1 MFILSVEMSQ
11 RPQPLAEV
19 SPSTLNRTAFPAN
32 SKKRAYNSP
41 SQSPNSN
48 YSLSPSTKQQSTK
61 PNINLKRSSGIL
73 NLSTRGSSNLSIV
86 TASPSTS
93 RIIQSNHSKN
103 EEMLKSFNELSFDRD
118 IDMDVESENDTPPNQ
133 KHRFHHSKS
142 YSSLINLPKK
152 MFPLHKHSLSS
163 IITSSN
169 KPINTLSISSSSSS
183 NSSSS
188 RTSTTK
194 NSSRIL
200 DGKTSTPSSQR
211 QQQHQHHH
219 HHQQSPMVP
228 NSNIKKSSNIFGS
241 IPLRSSSSASSSSNT
256 TSSISPFFK
265 HDEPI
270 PKKTKNYCLNS
281 STPRKQVEPLNLS
294 NRSNQL
300 PSRRIASAPISTNG
314 HYVTPFNKLHQS
326 ERLPSSASLSSVK
339 PLLSVFSSSG
349 LISKSDKSFRDHQR
363 EKWKSVPETPM
374 KKGLR
379 DVLGSRIPT
388 PKNASF
394 STSLGTSIENTTL
407 NTTMDN
413 NGSYSKS
420 NWINPSPLNNL
431 DNISPGN
438 LRMDLNDDDEE
449 EDGKEE
455 DEDET
460 FRALLSDLNPP
471 KFYPSLMDNES
482 PTIKKSKRFQIG
494 LLSEPGKGTYW
505 QRAGSQQSLVNTEH
519 YQKPMVITNLDNST
533 SDSLGPKTPVESFKR
548 PLAVNSQPP
557 LLHWSS
563 SIVTD
568 VGNTS
573 DIQKMEIDSHLY
585 EKFGNCSLVGNG
597 EFSVVYAVEFKGI
610 KYAVKK
616 TKDQI
621 LGPKKR
627 KRLWEEV
634 ELLKEV
640 SSLNDKN
647 QLSNDTDNSGND
659 YVVTLISAWEFNN
672 QLYIMT
678 DYCENGTLDK
688 FLLKQT
694 SEGSRSRLDEW
705 RIWKILVELMFGL
718 SWIHKHEIIHLDLK
732 PANIFITFDG
742 TLKIGDFGV
751 GVKLPINNNN
761 GDFDREGDREYIAPE
776 IISVHG
782 YSTKADIFS
791 VGLIMLETAA
801 NVVLPE
807 NGSPWRKLRSGDLSD
822 AGRLS
827 SGELSKRAH
836 VASVTTRIS
845 DEGIM
850 GDGIDSISAMDYS
863 TPVWF
868 YDGSGSLDKIVN
880 WMMSP
885 NPINRPSAMEILSTW
900 ECSVVEFRRKSGAT
914 IYEGDFGPA
923 ISEKEM
929 EKENDHLKMC
939 GAKRVSELL

>member
-1 MFILSVEMSQ
+1 MSQ
-11 RPQPLAEV
+11 RQHPLAEV

-32 SKKRAYNSP
+32 SKKRTYNSP

-48 YSLSPSTKQQSTK
+48 YSLSPSTKQQSNK
-61 PNINLKRSSGIL
+61 PNVNLKRSSGIL
-73 NLSTRGSSNLSIV
+73 NLSTRGSSNLSTV

-103 EEMLKSFNELSFDRD
+103 DEMLKSFNELSFDRD
-118 IDMDVESENDTPPNQ
+118 IDMDIDSENDNSPNHKNTFQ
-133 KHRFHHSKS
+133 HSKS
-142 YSSLINLPKK
+142 SSSIMNLPKK
-152 MFPLHKHSLSS
+152 MFPLHKHSLSN
-163 IITSSN
+163 IITSSK
-169 KPINTLSISSSSSS
+169 KPISTLSISSSSSS
-183 NSSSS
+183 SS
-188 RTSTTK
+188 TSTTK
-194 NSSRIL
+194 TSSRIIS
-200 DGKTSTPSSQR
+200 GTSTPSQSQHRVHSR
-211 QQQHQHHH
+211 QQQ
-219 HHQQSPMVP
+219 QQPQQQAPSSGIRK
-228 NSNIKKSSNIFGS
+228 SNNIFGS

-265 HDEPI
+265 RDDEPI
-270 PKKTKNYCLNS
+270 PKKTKNNCLNS

-294 NRSNQL
+294 IRSNPF

-314 HYVTPFNKLHQS
+314 YYVTPFNNSHQQ
-326 ERLPSSASLSSVK
+326 EKLPSSASLSSAK

-349 LISKSDKSFRDHQR
+349 LISKSNKSFRDQRR

-379 DVLGSRIPT
+379 DVIGSNNRIST

-394 STSLGTSIENTTL
+394 TTSLGTSMENSTL

-420 NWINPSPLNNL
+420 NWMNPSPLDNL

-438 LRMDLNDDDEE
+438 LRMDLNNDDDE
-449 EDGKEE
+449 
-455 DEDET
+455 DENFKD
-460 FRALLSDLNPP
+460 LLSDLNPP
-471 KFYPSLMDNES
+471 KFHPSLIDNES
-482 PTIKKSKRFQIG
+482 PTIKKSKRFQVG
-494 LLSEPGKGTYW
+494 LVSESSKGTYW
-505 QRAGSQQSLVNTEH
+505 QRAGSQQSLVNNET
-519 YQKPMVITNLDNST
+519 YQQPLVVTTNNDNT
-533 SDSLGPKTPVESFKR
+533 THDLLGPKTPVESFKR
-548 PLAVNSQPP
+548 PLAVNTQPP

-585 EKFGNCSLVGNG
+585 DKFGNCSLVGNG

-616 TKDQI
+616 SKDQI
-621 LGPKKR
+621 SGPKKQ

-647 QLSNDTDNSGND
+647 QSSNDTHNSGND

-694 SEGSRSRLDEW
+694 SEGSRSSLDEW

-718 SWIHKHEIIHLDLK
+718 SWIHNHDIIHLDLK

-751 GVKLPINNNN
+751 GVKLPINNDD

-827 SGELSKRAH
+827 SGDLSNRAH
-836 VASVTTRIS
+836 TTSTATRIS
-845 DEGIM
+845 DEGVM
-850 GDGIDSISAMDYS
+850 TEGIDSISVMEDW

-885 NPINRPSAMEILSTW
+885 NPINRPSAIEVLNTW

-929 EKENDHLKMC
+929 KQENDLLQSFR
-939 GAKRVSELL
+939 ARRVSELL